1 MARWL
6 IINKIGE
13 NELFIVETVTTSAQ
27 DAINRATA
35 LINEKDFKTLGVVK
49 AVAKVNRL
57 AAPTE
62 VENE

>member
-6 IINKIGE
+6 IVNKISDVD
-13 NELFIVETVTTSAQ
+13 LFVVETVTTSAQ
-27 DAINRATA
+27 DAINRATE
-35 LINEKDFKTLGVVK
+35 LINERDFKTLGVVK